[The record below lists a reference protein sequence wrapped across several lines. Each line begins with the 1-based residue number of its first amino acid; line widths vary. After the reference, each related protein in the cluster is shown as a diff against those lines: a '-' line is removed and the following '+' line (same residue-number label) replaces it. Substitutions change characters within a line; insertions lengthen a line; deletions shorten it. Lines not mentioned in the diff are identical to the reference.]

1 MVTKAER
8 DYFQTLFRQLDS
20 DGDGTIAQ
28 VDLDHL
34 VQTTLLRSG
43 ALPGSERWRRITDL
57 GNRLWSELRAG
68 LDTDQD
74 GGISAR
80 EFVTAYRRPE
90 FLERTAIPFE
100 VAVLELSDED
110 GDGKVSVT
118 EWLSWQ
124 QAKGVPVHEALAELS
139 EIDAD
144 GDGYLTKSEYSRY
157 LETRYKS

>member
-8 DYFQTLFRQLDS
+8 DYFQTLFRQLDA
-20 DGDGTIAQ
+20 DGDGKIAQ
-28 VDLDHL
+28 VDLDQL

-43 ALPGSERWRRITDL
+43 AAPGSERWRRVTGL
-57 GNRLWSELRAG
+57 SNRLWDGLRAG
-68 LDTDQD
+68 VDADQD
-74 GGISAR
+74 GTVSAR

-100 VAVLELSDED
+100 VAVLEMSDED
-110 GDGKVSVT
+110 GDGRVSVA
-118 EWLSWQ
+118 EWLAWQ
-124 QAKGVPVHEALAELS
+124 QAKGQPVHEALAEFS

-144 GDGYLTKSEYSRY
+144 GDGYLARSEYVLH

>member
-8 DYFQTLFRQLDS
+8 DHFQTLFRRLDA
-20 DGDGTIAQ
+20 DGDGRIAQ

-34 VQTTLLRSG
+34 VQTTLQRSG
-43 ALPGSERWRRITDL
+43 AVPGSERWRRITDL
-57 GNRLWSELRAG
+57 GNRLWDDLRAG
-68 LDTDQD
+68 LDADGD

-100 VAVLELSDED
+100 IAVLEMHDEE

-118 EWLSWQ
+118 EWLAWQ
-124 QAKGVPVHEALAELS
+124 QAKGLPVHEALAEFG

-144 GDGYLTKSEYSRY
+144 GDGYLDKSEYTRY
-157 LETRYKS
+157 LETQYTS